1 MNQETSNKT
10 APAQRYSIPVS
21 TSETNI
27 NNDYMII
34 TDSDDEVQPVEIN
47 YTKTNY
53 KCREPSNAFTAP
65 AVIYLGEPMDDDAP
79 IKISIFE
86 KYGI

>member
-10 APAQRYSIPVS
+10 TPAQRYSIPVS
-21 TSETNI
+21 ALETNI

-34 TDSDDEVQPVEIN
+34 ADSDDEVEPVEIN

-53 KCREPSNAFTAP
+53 KCHEPSNTFTAP
-65 AVIYLGEPMDDDAP
+65 TVIYLGEPMDDDVS